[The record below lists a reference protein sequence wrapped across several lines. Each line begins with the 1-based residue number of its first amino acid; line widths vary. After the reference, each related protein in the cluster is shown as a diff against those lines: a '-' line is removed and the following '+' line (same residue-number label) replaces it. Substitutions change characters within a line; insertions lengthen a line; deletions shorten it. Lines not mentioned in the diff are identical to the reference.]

1 VTGPRRARGRRRR
14 AAAVLLAAA
23 LTAAAC
29 GDDGSTQSTAAGTAG
44 SPAPTTSA
52 AGAPATASATGAPAT
67 TATGSGAPA
76 TAAPT
81 STKAGTRCIVSFHG
95 NGGGG
100 QRTWTDN
107 QGIVR
112 LFPEGNA
119 RGWGNGRQW
128 LYETEGDYAAAKA
141 VVAKTLADN
150 KCTRATFY
158 GFSNGAAFAAKLYCK
173 AENFGITI
181 AGVIID
187 DPVVDAAVR
196 GCARP
201 AGVNVVL
208 YWTGDIDVP
217 AGWDCRANNW
227 TCEGGASIGIAAYES
242 ALGVQR
248 RASIHTK
255 HLQYIDPPELLAW
268 I

>member
-1 VTGPRRARGRRRR
+1 MTAPGRSRRVRLR
-14 AAAVLLAAA
+14 AVGLLLVAGLVA
-23 LTAAAC
+23 TAC
-29 GDDGSTQSTAAGTAG
+29 GDDGSTQSTAGA
-44 SPAPTTSA
+44 PAPTTA
-52 AGAPATASATGAPAT
+52 APSGSPTTAAPAGSPTTAAPSQGAT
-67 TATGSGAPA
+67 TAAPSQGT
-76 TAAPT
+76 TA
-81 STKAGTRCIVSFHG
+81 AGTRCIVSFHG

-100 QRTWTDN
+100 QRTWTDG

-119 RGWGNGRQW
+119 KGWGNGRRW
-128 LYETEGDYAAAKA
+128 LYETDSDYAAAKA
-141 VVAKTLADN
+141 VVAKALTDS

-158 GFSNGAAFAAKLYCK
+158 GFSNGAAFAAKLYCR
-173 AENFGITI
+173 AESFGITI

-201 AGVNVVL
+201 PGVKVVL

-217 AGWDCRANNW
+217 PGWDCRANDW
-227 TCEGGASIGIAAYES
+227 TCEGGSSIGIAAYES

-248 RASIHTK
+248 RPSIHKK
-255 HLQYIDPPELLAW
+255 HLQYVDPPELLAW